1 MKHND
6 DELPK
11 IEYRTFKS
19 KSEQVQRLIRQ
30 ALHIMQSLG
39 LPIDE
44 YTDRKKEK
52 AAMAL
57 LAVADVKKSSE
68 WKKMKSANDDYSVTT
83 KEIIEFDNKY
93 LEDNISPGSYDYVLR
108 DDLKQLLISEIVVK
122 SKPGANISNPT
133 RGYKIAVEY
142 AKLIRNYGQPDWD
155 EQVATFNRMH
165 PTYQERLTPS
175 RNIPLI
181 PVRTPDGKV
190 FNLKEGEHNIIQ
202 KLVIEDFLTRFGYGA
217 TLLYVGDSDNKFG
230 VCFEKDK
237 LIELGFS
244 DLKQGKLP
252 DIVAYS
258 EEKDWIYMIEAYHTS
273 NPITPERKKELI
285 KIMGTCSNKGIFV
298 TAFENVTSY
307 RSCPEAL
314 AWETEVWIATDP
326 EHMIHRDG
334 SRFLGPYNE

>member
-1 MKHND
+1 MKPND
-6 DELPK
+6 DELPM
-11 IEYRTFKS
+11 IEYRTFKA
-19 KSEQVQRLIRQ
+19 KSEQVQRVIRQ
-30 ALHIMQSLG
+30 ALHIMQCLG

-57 LAVADVKKSSE
+57 LAVADVKKPSE
-68 WKKMKSANDDYSVTT
+68 WKKMKSANDDYAVTT

-108 DDLKQLLISEIVVK
+108 DDLKQLLIAEIVVK
-122 SKPGANISNPT
+122 SKPDANISNPT

-142 AKLIRNYGQPDWD
+142 AKLIRNYGQPDWG

-165 PTYQERLTPS
+165 PSYQERLTPS

-181 PVRTPDGKV
+181 PVCTPDGKV
-190 FNLKEGEHNIIQ
+190 FSLKEGEHNIIQ

-258 EEKDWIYMIEAYHTS
+258 EDKDWIYMIEAYHTS
-273 NPITPERKKELI
+273 NPITPERKKELL

-307 RSCPEAL
+307 RTCPESL

-326 EHMIHRDG
+326 EHMIHRNG
-334 SRFLGPYNE
+334 SRFLGPYGE